1 MPALAT
7 RRTLIVPDPCAVM
20 PVIAMGLAALILGE
34 PLTWMKGIAA
44 GVALLG
50 VALML
55 TGARQP
61 TSSAPR

>member
-34 PLTWMKGIAA
+34 PLTWIKGIAA
-44 GVALLG
+44 G

-61 TSSAPR
+61 TSSAPH